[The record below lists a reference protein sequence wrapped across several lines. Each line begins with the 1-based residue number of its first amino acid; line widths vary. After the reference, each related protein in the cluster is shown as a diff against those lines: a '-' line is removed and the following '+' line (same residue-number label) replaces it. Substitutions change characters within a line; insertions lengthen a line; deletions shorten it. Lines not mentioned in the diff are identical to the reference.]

1 MCGAGIAKRFLEGCD
16 SQPALFWKGLMKMK
30 AKFKI
35 AVWAAALLWIVVL
48 IQIAITRLY
57 VSKTDFVQAFARN
70 QLTVDMVNQDRA
82 NIQEGNTCLEGYVP
96 GRLGT
101 EEREKLATELFQT
114 MGGTPV
120 MVHSE
125 NAEDAYYVAYGYTT
139 GLAYYKKVN
148 GHRINLNVAVCFEE
162 EKDRTRVI
170 MGTPI
175 INSDY

>member
-1 MCGAGIAKRFLEGCD
+1 
-16 SQPALFWKGLMKMK
+16 MK

-35 AVWAAALLWIVVL
+35 AVLAATLLWIVVL

-70 QLTVDMVNQDRA
+70 QLTVEKVNQDHA
-82 NIQEGNTCLEGYVP
+82 NIKEGNTCLEGYVP
-96 GRLGT
+96 GSLSA
-101 EEREKLATELFQT
+101 EEKEKLAAELFQT
-114 MGGTPV
+114 MGGTSV

-125 NAEDAYYVAYGYTT
+125 NEENAYYVAYGYTT

-148 GHRINLNVAVCFEE
+148 GHRINLNVAICYEE
-162 EKDRTRVI
+162 GKDRTRVI

>member
-1 MCGAGIAKRFLEGCD
+1 MKR
-16 SQPALFWKGLMKMK
+16 
-30 AKFKI
+30 KFKI

-48 IQIAITRLY
+48 IQIAATRLY

-70 QLTVDMVNQDRA
+70 QLTVEKVNQDRA

-96 GRLGT
+96 GRLS
-101 EEREKLATELFQT
+101 EEEKETLATELFQT
-114 MGGTPV
+114 MGGASV
-120 MVHSE
+120 MAHSE
-125 NAEDAYYVAYGYTT
+125 KTGNAYYVAYGYTT
-139 GLAYYKKVN
+139 GIACYKKVN
-148 GHRINLNVAVCFEE
+148 GHRINLNVAICYEE

>member
-1 MCGAGIAKRFLEGCD
+1 MKR
-16 SQPALFWKGLMKMK
+16 
-30 AKFKI
+30 KFKI

-48 IQIAITRLY
+48 IQIAVTRLY

-70 QLTVDMVNQDRA
+70 QLTVEKVNQDSV
-82 NIQEGNTCLEGYVP
+82 NVQEGNTCLEGYAP
-96 GRLGT
+96 GQLSN
-101 EEREKLATELFQT
+101 EEKEKLATELFQT
-114 MGGTPV
+114 MGGTSV
-120 MVHSE
+120 MSHSE
-125 NAEDAYYVAYGYTT
+125 NTENTYYVAYGYTT

-148 GHRINLNVAVCFEE
+148 GHRINLNVAICYEE

>member
-1 MCGAGIAKRFLEGCD
+1 
-16 SQPALFWKGLMKMK
+16 MK

-35 AVWAAALLWIVVL
+35 AVLAATLLWIVVL

-70 QLTVDMVNQDRA
+70 QLTVEKVNQDRA
-82 NIQEGNTCLEGYVP
+82 NIKEGNTCLEGYVP
-96 GRLGT
+96 GGLSA
-101 EEREKLATELFQT
+101 EEKEKLAAELFQT
-114 MGGTPV
+114 MGGTSV

-125 NAEDAYYVAYGYTT
+125 NEENAYYVAYGYTT

-148 GHRINLNVAVCFEE
+148 GHRINLNVAICYEE
-162 EKDRTRVI
+162 GKDRTRVI

>member
-30 AKFKI
+30 RKFKI

-120 MVHSE
+120 MVHSD

-148 GHRINLNVAVCFEE
+148 GHRINLNVAVCYEE